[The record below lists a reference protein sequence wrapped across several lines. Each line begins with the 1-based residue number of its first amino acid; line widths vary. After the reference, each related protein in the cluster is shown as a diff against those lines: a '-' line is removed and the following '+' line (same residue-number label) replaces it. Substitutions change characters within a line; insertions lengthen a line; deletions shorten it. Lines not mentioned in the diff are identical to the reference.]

1 MKAIRTTWLVLLG
14 ILVVGSVSAQRVL
27 LVEKANSPKTMK
39 LYEGTYIQ
47 YRLVDDKDWY
57 KGQIVELREDVQMI
71 AFDDRL
77 VPLADVATLRQ
88 GRAWVRGIGTMLT
101 TFGVAWSL
109 FAAVGTATDGN
120 PDTSY
125 AWSDAV
131 VTGAFAG
138 TGLVLPL
145 LLGDK
150 RMHVGE
156 GKKRRLRIIDIRF

>member
-1 MKAIRTTWLVLLG
+1 MRTQLLVMMVLG
-14 ILVVGSVSAQRVL
+14 LAGGLSAQRVL
-27 LVEKANSPKTMK
+27 LVEKLNSPRTLKI
-39 LYEGTYIQ
+39 YEGNYIQ

-57 KGQIVELREDVQMI
+57 RGRIEGLRDDVQLI
-71 AFDDRL
+71 AFEDRL

-88 GRAWVRGIGTMLT
+88 GRSWARNIGTMLT

-109 FAAVGTATDGN
+109 FAVVGTATDGN
-120 PDTSY
+120 PDTRY
-125 AWSDAV
+125 EWSDAI
-131 VTGAFAG
+131 VTGAFSG

-145 LLGDK
+145 VLGDK

>member
-1 MKAIRTTWLVLLG
+1 MRTQLLVLMIMGLAG
-14 ILVVGSVSAQRVL
+14 GLAAQRVL
-27 LVEKANSPKTMK
+27 LVEKTNSPRTLK
-39 LYEGTYIQ
+39 LYEGSYIQ

-57 KGQIVELREDVQMI
+57 KGRIEELREDVQLI
-71 AFDDRL
+71 AFEDRL
-77 VPLADVATLRQ
+77 VPLANVVTLRE
-88 GRAWVRGIGTMLT
+88 GRSWAQNIGTMLT

-109 FAAVGTATDGN
+109 FAVVGTATDGN
-120 PDTSY
+120 PDTHY
-125 AWSDAV
+125 EWSDAV

-145 LLGDK
+145 VLGNK